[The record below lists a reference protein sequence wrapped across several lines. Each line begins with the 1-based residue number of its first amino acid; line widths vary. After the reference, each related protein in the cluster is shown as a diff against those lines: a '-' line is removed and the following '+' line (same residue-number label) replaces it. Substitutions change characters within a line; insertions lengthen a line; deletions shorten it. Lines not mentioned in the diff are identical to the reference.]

1 MTNELLIILSFIVI
15 YGGVALF
22 YRLFGKGGL
31 LAFSIFAT
39 LVANIEVLLLVEAF
53 GMEMT
58 LGNVLF
64 GSTFL
69 ITDILSENHSRKD
82 ANRAVIIST
91 ACSILFI
98 AVSQIW
104 LLYTPAAN
112 DWASGAFHTIFSNT
126 PRIIL
131 ASLGVYLVSQ
141 LADVWL
147 YHKWWDWCR
156 KRFGD
161 SRSGLCSGTAGRYG
175 YTLFRRRSRTVR
187 GPGTAYRHRPCSS
200 EHLPVHFHRVLRRT
214 LTGHNGGN
222 IPQQL
227 CHLPG
232 DKPYRHSY
240 SISVPQHTRTRK
252 GRNKKRKFLG
262 YATAGNAETAKD
274 DLEGKDQRA
283 AQIQGDRPE

>member
-39 LVANIEVLLLVEAF
+39 LVANIEVLLLVDAF

-82 ANRAVIIST
+82 ANRAVLIST

-98 AVSQIW
+98 AISQIW

-112 DWASGAFHTIFSNT
+112 DWASPAFHTIFSNT
-126 PRIIL
+126 PRLII
-131 ASLGVYLVSQ
+131 ASLSVYLVSQ
-141 LADVWL
+141 LVDVWL
-147 YHKWWDWCR
+147 YHKWWNWCR

-161 SRSGLCSGTAGRYG
+161 NRKGLWIRNNGSTMISQLLNTLLYTFLAFYGTYS
-175 YTLFRRRSRTVR
+175 F
-187 GPGTAYRHRPCSS
+187 
-200 EHLPVHFHRVLRRT
+200 ET
-214 LTGHNGGN
+214 LTA
-222 IPQQL
+222 IFAS
-227 CHLPG
+227 
-232 DKPYRHSY
+232 SY
-240 SISVPQHTRTRK
+240 AIYFITSLLDTPFVYWSRK
-252 GRNKKRKFLG
+252 INDRRKDG
-262 YATAGNAETAKD
+262 TD
-274 DLEGKDQRA
+274 
-283 AQIQGDRPE
+283 

>member
-1 MTNELLIILSFIVI
+1 MNNELLIILSFIVI

-39 LVANIEVLLLVEAF
+39 IVANIEVLLLVEAF

-91 ACSILFI
+91 ACSVLFI
-98 AVSQIW
+98 AISQIW
-104 LLYTPAAN
+104 LLYTPAAG

-126 PRIIL
+126 PRIII
-131 ASLGVYLVSQ
+131 ASLTVYLVSQ
-141 LADVWL
+141 LVDVWL

-161 SRSGLCSGTAGRYG
+161 SRKGLWIRNNGSTMISQLLNTSLFTFIAFYG
-175 YTLFRRRSRTVR
+175 VHPFSTMVSIFASSYAIFLVTSLIDTPIVYWCRSM
-187 GPGTAYRHRPCSS
+187 H
-200 EHLPVHFHRVLRRT
+200 E
-214 LTGHNGGN
+214 
-222 IPQQL
+222 
-227 CHLPG
+227 
-232 DKPYRHSY
+232 K
-240 SISVPQHTRTRK
+240 
-252 GRNKKRKFLG
+252 
-262 YATAGNAETAKD
+262 
-274 DLEGKDQRA
+274 GKD
-283 AQIQGDRPE
+283 GLKSL